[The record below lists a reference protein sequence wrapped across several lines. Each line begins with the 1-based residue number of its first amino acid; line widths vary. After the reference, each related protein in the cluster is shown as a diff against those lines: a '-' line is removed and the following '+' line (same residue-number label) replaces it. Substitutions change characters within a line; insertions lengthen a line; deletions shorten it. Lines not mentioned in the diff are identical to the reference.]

1 MAIRVTCNGAALF
14 VRICF
19 KHFSARQ
26 GSFPKYDL
34 LFAEP
39 KVMFSVTGIGDA
51 MNVVSLCLDCDGFI
65 VGVGELPWL
74 GSCNK

>member
-1 MAIRVTCNGAALF
+1 MEAALF

-19 KHFSARQ
+19 NHFSARLV
-26 GSFPKYDL
+26 SFPKYDL
-34 LFAEP
+34 LSVEP

-51 MNVVSLCLDCDGFI
+51 MNVVSLCLHCDGFI